1 MMPELSVLCSFRD
14 ADSFLPTL
22 LESVARSDFRDIE
35 LVMVDDGSVNSAA
48 PIIERYEERIQRVEL
63 IRVAES
69 VGPATARNRAMDA
82 CTGDLIT
89 FVDADDWV
97 GPTYFSQ
104 LVATM
109 NQLGCAF
116 ARTDQTRVTDGQRK
130 FSRSPDVR
138 YHRSLDPRSAILPV
152 DRPTMVDFPYT
163 HSGVFHRRL
172 LDNGLLKMPDGLRT
186 AEDRLWIWRL
196 HLWADSYARI
206 PTGEYFYRRG
216 IATSLTQ
223 VGDDRQLD
231 FIPSFKLVLAQ
242 FEGDVELLEYEPK
255 AVRQCLAVAT
265 HHLLLIDRLDPA
277 LRAMLIEGIRELV
290 AMMPTEMLR
299 VQSNAL
305 GSTRQDIL
313 RHALPELHHL

>member
-14 ADSFLPTL
+14 ADEFLPTL

-35 LVMVDDGSVNSAA
+35 LIMVDDGSVQNPE
-48 PIIERYEERIQRVEL
+48 PIIRRYDDRIQKIEL
-63 IRVAES
+63 IRIAES

-82 CTGDLIT
+82 CSGELIS

-104 LVATM
+104 LVETM
-109 NQLGCAF
+109 NRLGCAF
-116 ARTDQTRVTDGQRK
+116 ARTDQTRVSDGQRK

-172 LDNGLLKMPDGLRT
+172 LDEGLLKMPDGLRT

-206 PTGEYFYRRG
+206 PTAEYFYRRG
-216 IATSLTQ
+216 VTTSLTQ

-231 FIPSFKLVLAQ
+231 FIPSFKLVLKQ
-242 FEGDVELLEYEPK
+242 FEGDEGLLEYEPK
-255 AVRQCLAVAT
+255 AVRQCLAIIT
-265 HHLLLIDRLDPA
+265 HHLRLIDRLDPA
-277 LRAMLIEGIRELV
+277 LREPLIAGIRELI
-290 AMMPTEMLR
+290 AMMPPEMLR

-305 GSTRQDIL
+305 GTTRQDTL
-313 RHALPELHHL
+313 RHALPELHYL

>member
-1 MMPELSVLCSFRD
+1 MPELSVLCSFRD

-22 LESVARSDFRDIE
+22 LESVARSDFHDIE
-35 LVMVDDGSVNSAA
+35 LILVDDGSVQDSE
-48 PIIERYEERIQRVEL
+48 PIIERYYDRIQQIEL
-63 IRVAES
+63 IRLAKS
-69 VGPATARNRAMDA
+69 MGPATARNRAMDA
-82 CTGDLIT
+82 CSGQLIA

-104 LVATM
+104 LVTVM
-109 NQLGCAF
+109 NRLGCAF
-116 ARTDQTRVTDGQRK
+116 ARTDQTRVTGSQRK

-172 LDNGLLKMPDGLRT
+172 LDEGLLKMPDGLRT

-206 PTGEYFYRRG
+206 PTAEYFYRRG
-216 IATSLTQ
+216 VTTSLTQ

-231 FIPSFKLVLAQ
+231 FIPSFKLVLEQ
-242 FEGDVELLEYEPK
+242 FRDDDELLKYEPK
-255 AVRQCLAVAT
+255 AIRQCLAVIT
-265 HHLLLIDRLDPA
+265 HHLRLVERLDPL
-277 LRAMLIEGIRELV
+277 LRDKLIVGIRELIM
-290 AMMPTEMLR
+290 MMPPEMLR

-305 GSTRQDIL
+305 GTTRQDIL
-313 RHALPELHHL
+313 RHALPELHRL